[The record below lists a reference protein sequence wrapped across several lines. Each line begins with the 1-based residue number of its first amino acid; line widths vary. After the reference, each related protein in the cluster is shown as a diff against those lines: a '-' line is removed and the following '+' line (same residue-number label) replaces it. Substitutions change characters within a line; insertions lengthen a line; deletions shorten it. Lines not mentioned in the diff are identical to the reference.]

1 MKNSQI
7 KIIGGSL
14 KGSKLFFK
22 SSSNLR
28 PTANKL
34 RETLF
39 NWLQFDIEG
48 MNCLDSFAGTGALG
62 IEAISRGAKH
72 VTFLEK
78 TPRVVKDLKKNIDRL
93 SLKKLSNVEMT
104 NAFQWI
110 QNNSMMDFDLL
121 MFDPPFY
128 DQRIEKFMNNLV
140 LKELKKDGLVYFE
153 KSTFDK
159 LYIPNEF
166 EVLKSKKIGD
176 AEGILMRYET

>member
-1 MKNSQI
+1 
-7 KIIGGSL
+7 
-14 KGSKLFFK
+14 
-22 SSSNLR
+22 
-28 PTANKL
+28 
-34 RETLF
+34 
-39 NWLQFDIEG
+39 

-78 TPRVVKDLKKNIDRL
+78 TPQVVKDLKKNIDRL
-93 SLKKLSNVEMT
+93 SLEKLSNVVMT

-110 QNNSMMDFDLL
+110 QNNSLLDFDLL

-159 LYIPNEF
+159 LYIPNKF

-176 AEGILMRYET
+176 AEGILMRYEA